1 MLRDWNFWCTVMT
14 SVAAVVAIGV
24 SVHQIRLS
32 NKQQLFERR
41 LKAYMMAN
49 SIISLC
55 KENYVFLSEKR
66 KAEPQFANDLVF
78 VWLTNNTYM
87 EGQAEAI
94 EHPLE
99 QPFHKELLKKREEL
113 RNMAME
119 FELIFKGNVALLYI
133 YIDKELQ
140 RISRESLAQTG
151 EKGIM
156 FKFPTIRGCNS
167 TVLVLK
173 EPKTKTS
180 VRKVFLPKA
189 VAEMLVERKKMVD
202 ELKELLG
209 DEYRDYNLVFASTQ
223 GTPTESNFIDR
234 AFTKLIAD
242 NHLPKVVFHSLR
254 HTSTTYK
261 LKLSGGD
268 IKAVQGD
275 TGHAQATMVTER
287 YAHILDDDRRVNATR
302 FQKEFYGGGEPET
315 AAGEASEVQRA
326 STDLLQS
333 LDAATKQQLLLKLLA
348 ESPDMATLLT
358 ALTGKGA

>member
-119 FELIFKGNVALLYI
+119 FEFIFKGNVASLYGNI
-133 YIDKELQ
+133 LRDYENALAVMYQYEIIIRKMKE
-140 RISRESLAQTG
+140 EN
-151 EKGIM
+151 EKYPHTSEVLSKM
-156 FKFPTIRGCNS
+156 FS
-167 TVLVLK
+167 
-173 EPKTKTS
+173 E
-180 VRKVFLPKA
+180 
-189 VAEMLVERKKMVD
+189 E
-202 ELKELLG
+202 
-209 DEYRDYNLVFASTQ
+209 EYRDRLYDAL
-223 GTPTESNFIDR
+223 G
-234 AFTKLIAD
+234 
-242 NHLPKVVFHSLR
+242 
-254 HTSTTYK
+254 K
-261 LKLSGGD
+261 LKASYD
-268 IKAVQGD
+268 AVSQEKND
-275 TGHAQATMVTER
+275 
-287 YAHILDDDRRVNATR
+287 
-302 FQKEFYGGGEPET
+302 
-315 AAGEASEVQRA
+315 
-326 STDLLQS
+326 
-333 LDAATKQQLLLKLLA
+333 KQLRKQL
-348 ESPDMATLLT
+348 TLI
-358 ALTGKGA
+358 

>member
-66 KAEPQFANDLVF
+66 KAQPQFANDLVF

-119 FELIFKGNVALLYI
+119 FEFIFKGNVALLYI
-133 YIDKELQ
+133 NFLRDYENALAVMYQYEIIIRKMKE
-140 RISRESLAQTG
+140 EN
-151 EKGIM
+151 EKYPHTSEVLSKM
-156 FKFPTIRGCNS
+156 FS
-167 TVLVLK
+167 
-173 EPKTKTS
+173 E
-180 VRKVFLPKA
+180 
-189 VAEMLVERKKMVD
+189 E
-202 ELKELLG
+202 
-209 DEYRDYNLVFASTQ
+209 EYRDRLYDAL
-223 GTPTESNFIDR
+223 G
-234 AFTKLIAD
+234 
-242 NHLPKVVFHSLR
+242 
-254 HTSTTYK
+254 K
-261 LKLSGGD
+261 LKVSY
-268 IKAVQGD
+268 D
-275 TGHAQATMVTER
+275 TVSQEKN
-287 YAHILDDDRRVNATR
+287 D
-302 FQKEFYGGGEPET
+302 
-315 AAGEASEVQRA
+315 
-326 STDLLQS
+326 
-333 LDAATKQQLLLKLLA
+333 KQLRKQL
-348 ESPDMATLLT
+348 
-358 ALTGKGA
+358 ALI

>member
-1 MLRDWNFWCTVMT
+1 MLRDWNFWCNVMT

-119 FELIFKGNVALLYI
+119 FEFIFKGNVASLYGNFLRDYENALAVMYQYEI
-133 YIDKELQ
+133 IIRKMKE
-140 RISRESLAQTG
+140 EN
-151 EKGIM
+151 EKYPHTSEVLSKM
-156 FKFPTIRGCNS
+156 FS
-167 TVLVLK
+167 
-173 EPKTKTS
+173 E
-180 VRKVFLPKA
+180 
-189 VAEMLVERKKMVD
+189 E
-202 ELKELLG
+202 
-209 DEYRDYNLVFASTQ
+209 EYRDRLYDAL
-223 GTPTESNFIDR
+223 G
-234 AFTKLIAD
+234 
-242 NHLPKVVFHSLR
+242 
-254 HTSTTYK
+254 K
-261 LKLSGGD
+261 LKASYD
-268 IKAVQGD
+268 AVSQEKND
-275 TGHAQATMVTER
+275 
-287 YAHILDDDRRVNATR
+287 
-302 FQKEFYGGGEPET
+302 
-315 AAGEASEVQRA
+315 
-326 STDLLQS
+326 
-333 LDAATKQQLLLKLLA
+333 KQLRKQL
-348 ESPDMATLLT
+348 TLI
-358 ALTGKGA
+358 

>member
-119 FELIFKGNVALLYI
+119 FEFIFKGNVASLYGNFLRD
-133 YIDKELQ
+133 YENA
-140 RISRESLAQTG
+140 LAVMYQYQ
-151 EKGIM
+151 I
-156 FKFPTIRGCNS
+156 II
-167 TVLVLK
+167 
-173 EPKTKTS
+173 
-180 VRKVFLPKA
+180 
-189 VAEMLVERKKMVD
+189 KKMEEENGKHPNTSEVLSKMFS
-202 ELKELLG
+202 EE
-209 DEYRDYNLVFASTQ
+209 EYRDRLHDAL
-223 GTPTESNFIDR
+223 G
-234 AFTKLIAD
+234 
-242 NHLPKVVFHSLR
+242 
-254 HTSTTYK
+254 K
-261 LKLSGGD
+261 LKVSY
-268 IKAVQGD
+268 D
-275 TGHAQATMVTER
+275 TVSQEKN
-287 YAHILDDDRRVNATR
+287 D
-302 FQKEFYGGGEPET
+302 
-315 AAGEASEVQRA
+315 
-326 STDLLQS
+326 
-333 LDAATKQQLLLKLLA
+333 KQLRKQL
-348 ESPDMATLLT
+348 
-358 ALTGKGA
+358 ALI

>member
-1 MLRDWNFWCTVMT
+1 MLSDWNFWCTVMT

-119 FELIFKGNVALLYI
+119 FEFIFKGNVASLYGNFLRDYENALAVMYQYEI
-133 YIDKELQ
+133 IIRKMKEENEKYPHTSEVL
-140 RISRESLAQTG
+140 SR
-151 EKGIM
+151 M
-156 FKFPTIRGCNS
+156 FS
-167 TVLVLK
+167 
-173 EPKTKTS
+173 E
-180 VRKVFLPKA
+180 
-189 VAEMLVERKKMVD
+189 E
-202 ELKELLG
+202 
-209 DEYRDYNLVFASTQ
+209 EYRDRLYDAL
-223 GTPTESNFIDR
+223 G
-234 AFTKLIAD
+234 
-242 NHLPKVVFHSLR
+242 
-254 HTSTTYK
+254 K
-261 LKLSGGD
+261 LKVSY
-268 IKAVQGD
+268 D
-275 TGHAQATMVTER
+275 TVSQEKN
-287 YAHILDDDRRVNATR
+287 D
-302 FQKEFYGGGEPET
+302 
-315 AAGEASEVQRA
+315 
-326 STDLLQS
+326 
-333 LDAATKQQLLLKLLA
+333 KQLRKQL
-348 ESPDMATLLT
+348 
-358 ALTGKGA
+358 ALI

>member
-1 MLRDWNFWCTVMT
+1 MLSDWNFWCTVMT

-119 FELIFKGNVALLYI
+119 FEFIFKGNVASLYGNFLRDYENALAVMYQYEI
-133 YIDKELQ
+133 IIRKMKE
-140 RISRESLAQTG
+140 EN
-151 EKGIM
+151 EKYPHTSEVLSKM
-156 FKFPTIRGCNS
+156 FS
-167 TVLVLK
+167 
-173 EPKTKTS
+173 E
-180 VRKVFLPKA
+180 
-189 VAEMLVERKKMVD
+189 E
-202 ELKELLG
+202 
-209 DEYRDYNLVFASTQ
+209 EYRDRLYDAL
-223 GTPTESNFIDR
+223 G
-234 AFTKLIAD
+234 
-242 NHLPKVVFHSLR
+242 
-254 HTSTTYK
+254 K
-261 LKLSGGD
+261 LKASYD
-268 IKAVQGD
+268 AVSQEKND
-275 TGHAQATMVTER
+275 
-287 YAHILDDDRRVNATR
+287 
-302 FQKEFYGGGEPET
+302 
-315 AAGEASEVQRA
+315 
-326 STDLLQS
+326 
-333 LDAATKQQLLLKLLA
+333 KQLRKQL
-348 ESPDMATLLT
+348 TLI
-358 ALTGKGA
+358 

>member
-119 FELIFKGNVALLYI
+119 FEFIFKGNVASLYGNFLRDYENALAVMYQYEI
-133 YIDKELQ
+133 IIRKMKE
-140 RISRESLAQTG
+140 EN
-151 EKGIM
+151 EKYPHTSEVLSKM
-156 FKFPTIRGCNS
+156 FS
-167 TVLVLK
+167 
-173 EPKTKTS
+173 E
-180 VRKVFLPKA
+180 
-189 VAEMLVERKKMVD
+189 E
-202 ELKELLG
+202 
-209 DEYRDYNLVFASTQ
+209 EYRDRLYDAL
-223 GTPTESNFIDR
+223 G
-234 AFTKLIAD
+234 
-242 NHLPKVVFHSLR
+242 
-254 HTSTTYK
+254 K
-261 LKLSGGD
+261 LKVSY
-268 IKAVQGD
+268 D
-275 TGHAQATMVTER
+275 TVSQEKNDKQLRKQLA
-287 YAHILDDDRRVNATR
+287 
-302 FQKEFYGGGEPET
+302 
-315 AAGEASEVQRA
+315 
-326 STDLLQS
+326 LL
-333 LDAATKQQLLLKLLA
+333 
-348 ESPDMATLLT
+348 
-358 ALTGKGA
+358 

>member
-14 SVAAVVAIGV
+14 SVAAVIAIGV

-119 FELIFKGNVALLYI
+119 FEFIFKGNVASLYGNFLRDYENALAVMYQYEI
-133 YIDKELQ
+133 IIRKMKE
-140 RISRESLAQTG
+140 EN
-151 EKGIM
+151 EKYPNTSEVLSKM
-156 FKFPTIRGCNS
+156 FS
-167 TVLVLK
+167 
-173 EPKTKTS
+173 E
-180 VRKVFLPKA
+180 
-189 VAEMLVERKKMVD
+189 E
-202 ELKELLG
+202 
-209 DEYRDYNLVFASTQ
+209 EYRDRLYDAL
-223 GTPTESNFIDR
+223 G
-234 AFTKLIAD
+234 
-242 NHLPKVVFHSLR
+242 
-254 HTSTTYK
+254 K
-261 LKLSGGD
+261 LKASYD
-268 IKAVQGD
+268 AVSQEKND
-275 TGHAQATMVTER
+275 
-287 YAHILDDDRRVNATR
+287 
-302 FQKEFYGGGEPET
+302 
-315 AAGEASEVQRA
+315 
-326 STDLLQS
+326 
-333 LDAATKQQLLLKLLA
+333 KQLRKQL
-348 ESPDMATLLT
+348 TLI
-358 ALTGKGA
+358 

>member
-113 RNMAME
+113 RNKAME
-119 FELIFKGNVALLYI
+119 FEFIFKGNVASLYGNFLRDYENALAVMYQYEI
-133 YIDKELQ
+133 IIRKMKE
-140 RISRESLAQTG
+140 EN
-151 EKGIM
+151 EKYPHTSEVLSKM
-156 FKFPTIRGCNS
+156 FS
-167 TVLVLK
+167 
-173 EPKTKTS
+173 E
-180 VRKVFLPKA
+180 
-189 VAEMLVERKKMVD
+189 E
-202 ELKELLG
+202 
-209 DEYRDYNLVFASTQ
+209 EYRDRLYDAL
-223 GTPTESNFIDR
+223 G
-234 AFTKLIAD
+234 
-242 NHLPKVVFHSLR
+242 
-254 HTSTTYK
+254 K
-261 LKLSGGD
+261 LKASYD
-268 IKAVQGD
+268 AVSQEKND
-275 TGHAQATMVTER
+275 
-287 YAHILDDDRRVNATR
+287 
-302 FQKEFYGGGEPET
+302 
-315 AAGEASEVQRA
+315 
-326 STDLLQS
+326 
-333 LDAATKQQLLLKLLA
+333 KQLRKQL
-348 ESPDMATLLT
+348 TLI
-358 ALTGKGA
+358 

>member
-32 NKQQLFERR
+32 NKQQLFDRR

-119 FELIFKGNVALLYI
+119 FEFIFKGNVASLYGNFLRDYENALAVMYQYEI
-133 YIDKELQ
+133 IIRKMKE
-140 RISRESLAQTG
+140 EN
-151 EKGIM
+151 EKYPHTSEVLSKM
-156 FKFPTIRGCNS
+156 FS
-167 TVLVLK
+167 
-173 EPKTKTS
+173 E
-180 VRKVFLPKA
+180 
-189 VAEMLVERKKMVD
+189 E
-202 ELKELLG
+202 
-209 DEYRDYNLVFASTQ
+209 EYRDRLYDAL
-223 GTPTESNFIDR
+223 G
-234 AFTKLIAD
+234 
-242 NHLPKVVFHSLR
+242 
-254 HTSTTYK
+254 K
-261 LKLSGGD
+261 LKASYD
-268 IKAVQGD
+268 AVSQEKND
-275 TGHAQATMVTER
+275 
-287 YAHILDDDRRVNATR
+287 
-302 FQKEFYGGGEPET
+302 
-315 AAGEASEVQRA
+315 
-326 STDLLQS
+326 
-333 LDAATKQQLLLKLLA
+333 KQLRKQL
-348 ESPDMATLLT
+348 TLI
-358 ALTGKGA
+358 

>member
-94 EHPLE
+94 EHLLE

-119 FELIFKGNVALLYI
+119 FEFIFKGNVASLYGNFLRDYENALAVMYQYEI
-133 YIDKELQ
+133 IIRKMKE
-140 RISRESLAQTG
+140 EN
-151 EKGIM
+151 EKYPHTSEVLSKM
-156 FKFPTIRGCNS
+156 FS
-167 TVLVLK
+167 
-173 EPKTKTS
+173 E
-180 VRKVFLPKA
+180 
-189 VAEMLVERKKMVD
+189 E
-202 ELKELLG
+202 
-209 DEYRDYNLVFASTQ
+209 EYRDRLYDAL
-223 GTPTESNFIDR
+223 G
-234 AFTKLIAD
+234 
-242 NHLPKVVFHSLR
+242 
-254 HTSTTYK
+254 K
-261 LKLSGGD
+261 LKVSY
-268 IKAVQGD
+268 D
-275 TGHAQATMVTER
+275 TVSQEKN
-287 YAHILDDDRRVNATR
+287 D
-302 FQKEFYGGGEPET
+302 
-315 AAGEASEVQRA
+315 
-326 STDLLQS
+326 
-333 LDAATKQQLLLKLLA
+333 KQLRKQL
-348 ESPDMATLLT
+348 
-358 ALTGKGA
+358 ALR

>member
-99 QPFHKELLKKREEL
+99 QPFHKELLKKREKL

-119 FELIFKGNVALLYI
+119 FEFIFKGNVASLYGNFLRDYENALAVMYQYEI
-133 YIDKELQ
+133 IIRKMKE
-140 RISRESLAQTG
+140 EN
-151 EKGIM
+151 EKYPHTSEVLSKM
-156 FKFPTIRGCNS
+156 FS
-167 TVLVLK
+167 
-173 EPKTKTS
+173 E
-180 VRKVFLPKA
+180 
-189 VAEMLVERKKMVD
+189 E
-202 ELKELLG
+202 
-209 DEYRDYNLVFASTQ
+209 EYRDRLYDAL
-223 GTPTESNFIDR
+223 G
-234 AFTKLIAD
+234 
-242 NHLPKVVFHSLR
+242 
-254 HTSTTYK
+254 K
-261 LKLSGGD
+261 LKVSY
-268 IKAVQGD
+268 D
-275 TGHAQATMVTER
+275 TVSQEKN
-287 YAHILDDDRRVNATR
+287 D
-302 FQKEFYGGGEPET
+302 
-315 AAGEASEVQRA
+315 
-326 STDLLQS
+326 
-333 LDAATKQQLLLKLLA
+333 KQLRKQL
-348 ESPDMATLLT
+348 
-358 ALTGKGA
+358 ALI

>member
-24 SVHQIRLS
+24 SVHQIRLN

-119 FELIFKGNVALLYI
+119 FEFIFKGNVASLYGNFLRDYENALAVMYQYEI
-133 YIDKELQ
+133 IIRKMKE
-140 RISRESLAQTG
+140 EN
-151 EKGIM
+151 EKYPHTSEVLSKM
-156 FKFPTIRGCNS
+156 FS
-167 TVLVLK
+167 
-173 EPKTKTS
+173 E
-180 VRKVFLPKA
+180 
-189 VAEMLVERKKMVD
+189 E
-202 ELKELLG
+202 
-209 DEYRDYNLVFASTQ
+209 EYRDRLYDAL
-223 GTPTESNFIDR
+223 G
-234 AFTKLIAD
+234 
-242 NHLPKVVFHSLR
+242 
-254 HTSTTYK
+254 K
-261 LKLSGGD
+261 LKVSY
-268 IKAVQGD
+268 D
-275 TGHAQATMVTER
+275 TVSQEKN
-287 YAHILDDDRRVNATR
+287 D
-302 FQKEFYGGGEPET
+302 
-315 AAGEASEVQRA
+315 
-326 STDLLQS
+326 
-333 LDAATKQQLLLKLLA
+333 KQLRKQL
-348 ESPDMATLLT
+348 
-358 ALTGKGA
+358 ALI

>member
-66 KAEPQFANDLVF
+66 KAEHQFANDLVF

-119 FELIFKGNVALLYI
+119 FEFIFKGNVASLYGNFLRDYENALAVMYQYEI
-133 YIDKELQ
+133 IIRKMKE
-140 RISRESLAQTG
+140 EN
-151 EKGIM
+151 EKYPHTSEVLSKM
-156 FKFPTIRGCNS
+156 FS
-167 TVLVLK
+167 
-173 EPKTKTS
+173 E
-180 VRKVFLPKA
+180 
-189 VAEMLVERKKMVD
+189 E
-202 ELKELLG
+202 
-209 DEYRDYNLVFASTQ
+209 EYRDRLYDAL
-223 GTPTESNFIDR
+223 G
-234 AFTKLIAD
+234 
-242 NHLPKVVFHSLR
+242 
-254 HTSTTYK
+254 K
-261 LKLSGGD
+261 LKVSY
-268 IKAVQGD
+268 D
-275 TGHAQATMVTER
+275 TVSQEKN
-287 YAHILDDDRRVNATR
+287 D
-302 FQKEFYGGGEPET
+302 
-315 AAGEASEVQRA
+315 
-326 STDLLQS
+326 
-333 LDAATKQQLLLKLLA
+333 KQLRKQL
-348 ESPDMATLLT
+348 
-358 ALTGKGA
+358 ALI

>member
-55 KENYVFLSEKR
+55 KENYVFFSEKR

-119 FELIFKGNVALLYI
+119 FEFIFKGNVASLYGNFLRD
-133 YIDKELQ
+133 YENA
-140 RISRESLAQTG
+140 LAVMYQYQ
-151 EKGIM
+151 I
-156 FKFPTIRGCNS
+156 II
-167 TVLVLK
+167 
-173 EPKTKTS
+173 
-180 VRKVFLPKA
+180 
-189 VAEMLVERKKMVD
+189 KKMEEENGKHPNTSEVLSKMFS
-202 ELKELLG
+202 EE
-209 DEYRDYNLVFASTQ
+209 EYRDRLYDAL
-223 GTPTESNFIDR
+223 G
-234 AFTKLIAD
+234 
-242 NHLPKVVFHSLR
+242 
-254 HTSTTYK
+254 K
-261 LKLSGGD
+261 LKVSY
-268 IKAVQGD
+268 D
-275 TGHAQATMVTER
+275 TVSQEKN
-287 YAHILDDDRRVNATR
+287 D
-302 FQKEFYGGGEPET
+302 
-315 AAGEASEVQRA
+315 
-326 STDLLQS
+326 
-333 LDAATKQQLLLKLLA
+333 KQLRKQL
-348 ESPDMATLLT
+348 
-358 ALTGKGA
+358 ALI

>member
-119 FELIFKGNVALLYI
+119 FEFIFKGNVASLYGNFLKDYENALAVMYQYEI
-133 YIDKELQ
+133 IIRKMKE
-140 RISRESLAQTG
+140 EN
-151 EKGIM
+151 EKYPHTSEVLSKM
-156 FKFPTIRGCNS
+156 FS
-167 TVLVLK
+167 
-173 EPKTKTS
+173 E
-180 VRKVFLPKA
+180 
-189 VAEMLVERKKMVD
+189 E
-202 ELKELLG
+202 
-209 DEYRDYNLVFASTQ
+209 EYRDRLYDAL
-223 GTPTESNFIDR
+223 G
-234 AFTKLIAD
+234 
-242 NHLPKVVFHSLR
+242 
-254 HTSTTYK
+254 K
-261 LKLSGGD
+261 LKVSY
-268 IKAVQGD
+268 D
-275 TGHAQATMVTER
+275 TVSQEKN
-287 YAHILDDDRRVNATR
+287 D
-302 FQKEFYGGGEPET
+302 
-315 AAGEASEVQRA
+315 
-326 STDLLQS
+326 
-333 LDAATKQQLLLKLLA
+333 KQLRKQL
-348 ESPDMATLLT
+348 
-358 ALTGKGA
+358 ALI

>member
-87 EGQAEAI
+87 EGQAESI

-119 FELIFKGNVALLYI
+119 FEFIFKGNVASLYGNFLRDYENALAVMYQYEI
-133 YIDKELQ
+133 IIRKMKE
-140 RISRESLAQTG
+140 EN
-151 EKGIM
+151 EKYPHTSEVLSKM
-156 FKFPTIRGCNS
+156 FS
-167 TVLVLK
+167 
-173 EPKTKTS
+173 E
-180 VRKVFLPKA
+180 
-189 VAEMLVERKKMVD
+189 E
-202 ELKELLG
+202 
-209 DEYRDYNLVFASTQ
+209 EYRDRLYDAL
-223 GTPTESNFIDR
+223 G
-234 AFTKLIAD
+234 
-242 NHLPKVVFHSLR
+242 
-254 HTSTTYK
+254 K
-261 LKLSGGD
+261 LKVSY
-268 IKAVQGD
+268 D
-275 TGHAQATMVTER
+275 TVSQEKN
-287 YAHILDDDRRVNATR
+287 D
-302 FQKEFYGGGEPET
+302 
-315 AAGEASEVQRA
+315 
-326 STDLLQS
+326 
-333 LDAATKQQLLLKLLA
+333 KQLRKQL
-348 ESPDMATLLT
+348 
-358 ALTGKGA
+358 ALI

>member
-1 MLRDWNFWCTVMT
+1 MLSDWNFWCTVMT

-119 FELIFKGNVALLYI
+119 FEFIFKGNVASLYGNFLRD
-133 YIDKELQ
+133 YENA
-140 RISRESLAQTG
+140 LAVMYQYQ
-151 EKGIM
+151 I
-156 FKFPTIRGCNS
+156 II
-167 TVLVLK
+167 
-173 EPKTKTS
+173 
-180 VRKVFLPKA
+180 
-189 VAEMLVERKKMVD
+189 KKMEEENGKHPNTSEVLSKMFS
-202 ELKELLG
+202 EE
-209 DEYRDYNLVFASTQ
+209 EYRDRLYDAL
-223 GTPTESNFIDR
+223 G
-234 AFTKLIAD
+234 
-242 NHLPKVVFHSLR
+242 
-254 HTSTTYK
+254 K
-261 LKLSGGD
+261 LKVSY
-268 IKAVQGD
+268 D
-275 TGHAQATMVTER
+275 TVSQEKN
-287 YAHILDDDRRVNATR
+287 D
-302 FQKEFYGGGEPET
+302 
-315 AAGEASEVQRA
+315 
-326 STDLLQS
+326 
-333 LDAATKQQLLLKLLA
+333 KQLRKQL
-348 ESPDMATLLT
+348 TLI
-358 ALTGKGA
+358 

>member
-119 FELIFKGNVALLYI
+119 FEFIFKGNVASLYGNFLRDYENALAVMYQYEI
-133 YIDKELQ
+133 IIRKMKEDN
-140 RISRESLAQTG
+140 
-151 EKGIM
+151 EKYPHTSEVLSKM
-156 FKFPTIRGCNS
+156 FS
-167 TVLVLK
+167 
-173 EPKTKTS
+173 E
-180 VRKVFLPKA
+180 
-189 VAEMLVERKKMVD
+189 E
-202 ELKELLG
+202 
-209 DEYRDYNLVFASTQ
+209 EYRDRLYDAL
-223 GTPTESNFIDR
+223 G
-234 AFTKLIAD
+234 
-242 NHLPKVVFHSLR
+242 
-254 HTSTTYK
+254 K
-261 LKLSGGD
+261 LKVSY
-268 IKAVQGD
+268 D
-275 TGHAQATMVTER
+275 TVSQEKN
-287 YAHILDDDRRVNATR
+287 D
-302 FQKEFYGGGEPET
+302 
-315 AAGEASEVQRA
+315 
-326 STDLLQS
+326 
-333 LDAATKQQLLLKLLA
+333 KQLRKQL
-348 ESPDMATLLT
+348 
-358 ALTGKGA
+358 ALI

>member
-14 SVAAVVAIGV
+14 SVAAIVAIGV

-119 FELIFKGNVALLYI
+119 FEFIFKGNVASLYGNFLRDYENALAVMYQYEI
-133 YIDKELQ
+133 IIRKMKE
-140 RISRESLAQTG
+140 EN
-151 EKGIM
+151 EKYPHTSEVLSKM
-156 FKFPTIRGCNS
+156 FS
-167 TVLVLK
+167 
-173 EPKTKTS
+173 E
-180 VRKVFLPKA
+180 
-189 VAEMLVERKKMVD
+189 E
-202 ELKELLG
+202 
-209 DEYRDYNLVFASTQ
+209 EYRDRLYDAL
-223 GTPTESNFIDR
+223 G
-234 AFTKLIAD
+234 
-242 NHLPKVVFHSLR
+242 
-254 HTSTTYK
+254 K
-261 LKLSGGD
+261 LKVSY
-268 IKAVQGD
+268 D
-275 TGHAQATMVTER
+275 TVSQEKN
-287 YAHILDDDRRVNATR
+287 D
-302 FQKEFYGGGEPET
+302 
-315 AAGEASEVQRA
+315 
-326 STDLLQS
+326 
-333 LDAATKQQLLLKLLA
+333 KQLRKQL
-348 ESPDMATLLT
+348 
-358 ALTGKGA
+358 ALI

>member
-55 KENYVFLSEKR
+55 KENYVFLAEKR

-119 FELIFKGNVALLYI
+119 FEFIFKGNVASLYGNFLRD
-133 YIDKELQ
+133 YENA
-140 RISRESLAQTG
+140 LAVMYQYQ
-151 EKGIM
+151 I
-156 FKFPTIRGCNS
+156 II
-167 TVLVLK
+167 
-173 EPKTKTS
+173 
-180 VRKVFLPKA
+180 
-189 VAEMLVERKKMVD
+189 KKMEEENGKHPNTSEVLSKMFS
-202 ELKELLG
+202 EE
-209 DEYRDYNLVFASTQ
+209 EYRDRLYDAL
-223 GTPTESNFIDR
+223 G
-234 AFTKLIAD
+234 
-242 NHLPKVVFHSLR
+242 
-254 HTSTTYK
+254 K
-261 LKLSGGD
+261 LKVSY
-268 IKAVQGD
+268 D
-275 TGHAQATMVTER
+275 TVSQEKN
-287 YAHILDDDRRVNATR
+287 D
-302 FQKEFYGGGEPET
+302 
-315 AAGEASEVQRA
+315 
-326 STDLLQS
+326 
-333 LDAATKQQLLLKLLA
+333 KQLRKQL
-348 ESPDMATLLT
+348 
-358 ALTGKGA
+358 ALI

>member
-119 FELIFKGNVALLYI
+119 FEFIFKGNVASLYGNFLRDYENALAVMYQYEI
-133 YIDKELQ
+133 IIRKMKE
-140 RISRESLAQTG
+140 EN
-151 EKGIM
+151 EKYPHTSGVLSKM
-156 FKFPTIRGCNS
+156 FS
-167 TVLVLK
+167 
-173 EPKTKTS
+173 E
-180 VRKVFLPKA
+180 
-189 VAEMLVERKKMVD
+189 E
-202 ELKELLG
+202 
-209 DEYRDYNLVFASTQ
+209 EYRDRLYDAL
-223 GTPTESNFIDR
+223 G
-234 AFTKLIAD
+234 
-242 NHLPKVVFHSLR
+242 
-254 HTSTTYK
+254 K
-261 LKLSGGD
+261 LKVSY
-268 IKAVQGD
+268 D
-275 TGHAQATMVTER
+275 TVSQEKN
-287 YAHILDDDRRVNATR
+287 D
-302 FQKEFYGGGEPET
+302 
-315 AAGEASEVQRA
+315 
-326 STDLLQS
+326 
-333 LDAATKQQLLLKLLA
+333 KQLRKQL
-348 ESPDMATLLT
+348 
-358 ALTGKGA
+358 ALI

>member
-94 EHPLE
+94 EHLLE

-119 FELIFKGNVALLYI
+119 FEFIFKGNVASLYGNFLRDYENALAVMYQYEI
-133 YIDKELQ
+133 IIRKMKE
-140 RISRESLAQTG
+140 EN
-151 EKGIM
+151 EKYPHTSEVLSKM
-156 FKFPTIRGCNS
+156 FS
-167 TVLVLK
+167 
-173 EPKTKTS
+173 E
-180 VRKVFLPKA
+180 
-189 VAEMLVERKKMVD
+189 E
-202 ELKELLG
+202 
-209 DEYRDYNLVFASTQ
+209 EYRDRLYDAL
-223 GTPTESNFIDR
+223 G
-234 AFTKLIAD
+234 
-242 NHLPKVVFHSLR
+242 
-254 HTSTTYK
+254 K
-261 LKLSGGD
+261 LKVSY
-268 IKAVQGD
+268 D
-275 TGHAQATMVTER
+275 TVSQEKN
-287 YAHILDDDRRVNATR
+287 D
-302 FQKEFYGGGEPET
+302 
-315 AAGEASEVQRA
+315 
-326 STDLLQS
+326 
-333 LDAATKQQLLLKLLA
+333 KQLRKQL
-348 ESPDMATLLT
+348 
-358 ALTGKGA
+358 ALI

>member
-55 KENYVFLSEKR
+55 KENYVFLSVKR

-119 FELIFKGNVALLYI
+119 FEFIFKGNVASLYGNFLRDYENALAVMYQYEI
-133 YIDKELQ
+133 IIRKMKE
-140 RISRESLAQTG
+140 EN
-151 EKGIM
+151 EKYPHTSEVLSKM
-156 FKFPTIRGCNS
+156 FS
-167 TVLVLK
+167 
-173 EPKTKTS
+173 E
-180 VRKVFLPKA
+180 
-189 VAEMLVERKKMVD
+189 E
-202 ELKELLG
+202 
-209 DEYRDYNLVFASTQ
+209 EYRDRLYDAL
-223 GTPTESNFIDR
+223 G
-234 AFTKLIAD
+234 
-242 NHLPKVVFHSLR
+242 
-254 HTSTTYK
+254 K
-261 LKLSGGD
+261 LKASYD
-268 IKAVQGD
+268 AVSQEKND
-275 TGHAQATMVTER
+275 
-287 YAHILDDDRRVNATR
+287 
-302 FQKEFYGGGEPET
+302 
-315 AAGEASEVQRA
+315 
-326 STDLLQS
+326 
-333 LDAATKQQLLLKLLA
+333 KQLRKQL
-348 ESPDMATLLT
+348 TLI
-358 ALTGKGA
+358 

>member
-119 FELIFKGNVALLYI
+119 FEFIFKGNVASLYGNFLRDYENALAVMYQYEI
-133 YIDKELQ
+133 IIRKMKEKN
-140 RISRESLAQTG
+140 
-151 EKGIM
+151 EKCPHTSEVLSKM
-156 FKFPTIRGCNS
+156 FS
-167 TVLVLK
+167 
-173 EPKTKTS
+173 E
-180 VRKVFLPKA
+180 
-189 VAEMLVERKKMVD
+189 E
-202 ELKELLG
+202 
-209 DEYRDYNLVFASTQ
+209 EYRDRLYDAL
-223 GTPTESNFIDR
+223 G
-234 AFTKLIAD
+234 
-242 NHLPKVVFHSLR
+242 
-254 HTSTTYK
+254 K
-261 LKLSGGD
+261 LKVSY
-268 IKAVQGD
+268 D
-275 TGHAQATMVTER
+275 TVSQEKN
-287 YAHILDDDRRVNATR
+287 D
-302 FQKEFYGGGEPET
+302 
-315 AAGEASEVQRA
+315 
-326 STDLLQS
+326 
-333 LDAATKQQLLLKLLA
+333 KQLRKQL
-348 ESPDMATLLT
+348 
-358 ALTGKGA
+358 ALI